1 MLSEHRTLK
10 NQVVVFM
17 GPLNMSGFEAIHE
30 DEIEYL
36 TELAIDAGAIVGSKV
51 NSLTT
56 LVVTSELT
64 RPEILK
70 AVPENIAILSEP
82 EFMDTYLTEA
92 MTGEEW
98 E

>member
-10 NQVVVFM
+10 SEVVVFM

-36 TELAIDAGAIVGSKV
+36 TELSIDAGAIVGSRI
-51 NSLTT
+51 NNLTT

-64 RPEILK
+64 RPEVLADLPASVK
-70 AVPENIAILSEP
+70 VVSEP
-82 EFMDTYLTEA
+82 EFVETYLTEA
-92 MTGEEW
+92 ITGEEW

>member
-36 TELAIDAGAIVGSKV
+36 TELAIEAGAIVGSRV
-51 NSLTT
+51 NNLTT
-56 LVVTSELT
+56 LCVTSELT
-64 RPEILK
+64 PDES
-70 AVPENIAILSEP
+70 IADIPRGVRVLSEP
-82 EFMDTYLTEA
+82 EFVEEYLTEA
-92 MTGEEW
+92 ITGEEW